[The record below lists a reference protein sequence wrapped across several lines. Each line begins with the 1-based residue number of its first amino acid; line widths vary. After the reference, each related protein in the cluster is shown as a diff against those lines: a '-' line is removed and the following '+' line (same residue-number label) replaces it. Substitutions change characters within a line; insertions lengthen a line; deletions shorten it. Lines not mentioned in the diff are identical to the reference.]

1 MNLTDLPLF
10 NAITQK
16 MGWLNS
22 RLKVLSE
29 NIENADTP
37 NYQASD
43 LKPLDFSGELANV
56 QKKLT
61 PAVTNPGHLTLV
73 SATSGGP
80 PTERIASPEERSIN
94 GNTVSSEDEMIK
106 LSQSSADY
114 QLMTNLYKKQLSML
128 KMAIGQSG
136 GSGL

>member
-22 RLKVLSE
+22 RLKVLAE
-29 NIENADTP
+29 NVENADTP
-37 NYQASD
+37 KYEASD
-43 LKPLDFSGELANV
+43 LKPLDFSSELSTA
-56 QKKLT
+56 QKKLM
-61 PAVTNPGHLTLV
+61 PAVTNPGHMTLV
-73 SATSGGP
+73 SATGGP
-80 PTERIASPEERSIN
+80 PTERIPSPEDRAIN

-114 QLMTNLYKKQLSML
+114 QLMTNLYKKQLNML

-136 GSGL
+136 GSGS

>member
-1 MNLTDLPLF
+1 MNLTDVPLF

-16 MGWLNS
+16 MNWLNS

-43 LKPLDFSGELANV
+43 LKPLDFSGELSNA
-56 QKKLT
+56 QKKLM
-61 PAVTNPGHLTLV
+61 PAVTNPGHMTLV
-73 SATSGGP
+73 SATSGP
-80 PTERIASPEERSIN
+80 PTERIPSPEEHSIN

-106 LSQSSADY
+106 LSQSSADF

-136 GSGL
+136 SSGS